1 MCVCWCWCVFFF
13 VLCNRAHRTHCG
25 KIVVELVVV
34 VVVVVVGRVL
44 PRLLMLMG
52 VSNVD
57 VAARGRL
64 ITV

>member
-1 MCVCWCWCVFFF
+1 MFFF

-34 VVVVVVGRVL
+34 VVVVVGRVL

-52 VSNVD
+52 VSSVD